1 MNANVILIR
10 AFKTFV
16 QTFLAT
22 LGVSAL
28 TVVDVATGKA
38 ALIAAAAA
46 GVSAVMNLFIQPT
59 EAK

>member
-1 MNANVILIR
+1 MNGNALLFR

-22 LGVSAL
+22 WAVTNFDFGQ
-28 TVVDVATGKA
+28 A
-38 ALIAAAAA
+38 AVIGAIAA
-46 GVSAVMNLFIQPT
+46 GISAVMNLFIQPT

>member
-1 MNANVILIR
+1 MSNVLLVR

-16 QTFLAT
+16 QAFLAV
-22 LGVSAL
+22 LAVSAV
-28 TVVDVATGKA
+28 TVVNLSTGKA
-38 ALIAAAAA
+38 VLIGAVSA

>member
-1 MNANVILIR
+1 MNGNALLVR

-22 LGVSAL
+22 WAL
-28 TVVDVATGKA
+28 TNFDFGQAS
-38 ALIAAAAA
+38 LIGAAAA
-46 GVSAVMNLFIQPT
+46 GISALMNLFIQPT